1 MNGVLYMYVS
11 MGTCMHIYRHTHV
24 QSACVCMDKW
34 FNLSVNIMSYYRIA
48 TIAMLFGTGELI
60 LAIAMNGSAQIGMFI
75 MAGLSYFVAG
85 SCYAMHKKDQYN
97 YIPNAERYV

>member
-48 TIAMLFGTGELI
+48 GRHKYQGPIYFSYILYSVECTTYSLIFLSPFVLQPPLFSDISSLKSFTSLVYTKH
-60 LAIAMNGSAQIGMFI
+60 L
-75 MAGLSYFVAG
+75 L
-85 SCYAMHKKDQYN
+85 
-97 YIPNAERYV
+97 